1 MERARGRRTRHLG
14 GSVPNL
20 LLAAGGCSNPGAL
33 TMTTSLW
40 GQGLGP
46 APTRRPCM
54 NVLRSKLP
62 RFRRAKPSCR
72 SPTQECEATGR
83 GSAVRRSPPASERS
97 LRMQIFL
104 HTPTGVAL
112 VEQLDD
118 TTTIAD
124 LMDKAGLTDATAW
137 IENAEDPLELTDLVA
152 QIAGD
157 KGHVH
162 VNHYRRVDV
171 TINYGGKHKS
181 HGFAPGATIQAVRQ
195 WAVG

>member
-1 MERARGRRTRHLG
+1 
-14 GSVPNL
+14 
-20 LLAAGGCSNPGAL
+20 
-33 TMTTSLW
+33 
-40 GQGLGP
+40 
-46 APTRRPCM
+46 
-54 NVLRSKLP
+54 
-62 RFRRAKPSCR
+62 
-72 SPTQECEATGR
+72 
-83 GSAVRRSPPASERS
+83 
-97 LRMQIFL
+97 MQIFL

-162 VNHYRRVDV
+162 VNHCRRVDV

-195 WAVG
+195 WAVGLDGFDLPVKERPKHEVGVCGSGIIADRNDHIGTLASDCALCLDLAPEDRFQG